1 MFLFHPVKK
10 LEMLLSSSEG
20 KFAVHNVNSEDIS
33 SMNENIDPLKPAQA
47 SKVSRRK
54 WATRKLEDPFSAKSP
69 NDLKNFTVDDL
80 NRFLNQL
87 LVHEDIVKQ
96 AQRLTTTMNSLGT
109 DNFGLCIDALDHAY
123 DSLKAT
129 KCLPTVLETEIMK
142 KDRVEKKEGLFLS
155 KSWSHEYTKLVEEK
169 TFEIP
174 DKVMMRSKYLEQ
186 SRKFESETQRLV
198 SKLSM
203 YSGKVEP
210 SKLGK
215 NDAWI

>member
-1 MFLFHPVKK
+1 M
-10 LEMLLSSSEG
+10 
-20 KFAVHNVNSEDIS
+20 
-33 SMNENIDPLKPAQA
+33 
-47 SKVSRRK
+47 
-54 WATRKLEDPFSAKSP
+54 
-69 NDLKNFTVDDL
+69 DDL

-203 YSGKVEP
+203 YSEKVEP

-215 NDAWI
+215 TMLGFKPVKSSPMKSPIQVIEENKSRTLTGELDIKKQREEHVKASLSKTEGMKVWAERIRAMRRDED